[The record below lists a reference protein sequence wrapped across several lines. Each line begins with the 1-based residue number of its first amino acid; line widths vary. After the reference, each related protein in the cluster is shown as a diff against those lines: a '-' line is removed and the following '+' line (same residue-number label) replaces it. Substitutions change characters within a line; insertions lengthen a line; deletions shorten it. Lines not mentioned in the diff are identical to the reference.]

1 MPRGLKV
8 LCGLLVLVL
17 LLAGAAVGVSYHVA
31 MRSVQSRVAAR
42 LGEDPSRVHVASSQR
57 ILLPVLTS
65 GTLDDLSVDVDE
77 FGLTVR
83 GQDVTLRSARAELTD
98 LTHVREPD
106 ALTAGS
112 LRASAVMGWDAI
124 ASATGL
130 TVSRSGDGTVE
141 ATTTVSAVGAQLP
154 VTITSA
160 SPAVAA
166 DGTVT
171 LTGAGVR
178 VADSDLPD
186 ALAQPVLAEVQDRLR
201 LPEPPEG
208 LGYSG
213 LEIVQDGMRVALSG
227 QDVTTSRL
235 GG

>member
-1 MPRGLKV
+1 M
-8 LCGLLVLVL
+8 
-17 LLAGAAVGVSYHVA
+17 H
-31 MRSVQSRVAAR
+31 
-42 LGEDPSRVHVASSQR
+42 E
-57 ILLPVLTS
+57 T
-65 GTLDDLSVDVDE
+65 
-77 FGLTVR
+77 
-83 GQDVTLRSARAELTD
+83 
-98 LTHVREPD
+98 
-106 ALTAGS
+106 
-112 LRASAVMGWDAI
+112 
-124 ASATGL
+124 
-130 TVSRSGDGTVE
+130 E

-201 LPEPPEG
+201 MPEPPEG

-227 QDVTTSRL
+227 QDVTISRL